1 MLGIGETVS
10 MEPTQELY
18 ADRRP
23 IDNRSTSAAALAASN
38 QIPLMGTGHS
48 FPSVAGVLDHL
59 PPRER
64 EAARQIA
71 DMADATQVAAARGR
85 PRHPPN
91 RRARCRVLPT
101 AASLEIDTSVRGGP
115 SIC

>member
-1 MLGIGETVS
+1 

-38 QIPLMGTGHS
+38 QIPLMWTGHS

-64 EAARQIA
+64 EAAR
-71 DMADATQVAAARGR
+71 
-85 PRHPPN
+85 
-91 RRARCRVLPT
+91 
-101 AASLEIDTSVRGGP
+101 GGP
-115 SIC
+115 VRTHGGDRRRRMPGAAVAPEHAVPMQRGSR